1 MLKKSRLFII
11 TGFFGLFLVGIATT
25 LIFVKNTFGSDILAI
40 SKKDCV
46 PYNIFVVKGEQ
57 EYSAKVSWSTK
68 KECMGFIQYGGQ
80 REALNSVGVDQ
91 KNPVQSKEH
100 EVVLEKLLT
109 TQKYYFLV
117 NSDNTAYGYNGT
129 ALDFLIKDL

>member
-1 MLKKSRLFII
+1 MKKSRLFII

-25 LIFVKNTFGSDILAI
+25 LIFVKNTFGSDILAT

-46 PYNIFVVKGEQ
+46 PYNIFVAKADQ
-57 EYSAKVSWSTK
+57 EYAVKISWSTK
-68 KECMGFIQYGGQ
+68 KECMGFVQYGGQ
-80 REALNSVGVDQ
+80 RETLNSIGIDQ

-129 ALDFLIKDL
+129 ALDFLLKEL